1 MAIIKHKALKS
12 SNYSAAIE
20 YLEYEHEESGQVKR
34 DASGVPVLRDNFLIE
49 GINCEPASFNAEC
62 HEVNELFNKNKN
74 REEVKS
80 HSYIISFDPR
90 DQVDNGLTMQ
100 EVQQFGMEFANKYL
114 PGYQTIVCTHADGN
128 NRSGNLHCHIVIN
141 SIRIMDVPRETYMN
155 RPSDNLKGVKH
166 RCTDLFEHFI
176 KTKVMEMCQERGLYQ
191 VNLLGPAAERITDR
205 EYYLNL
211 RMKDLGEKSFQ
222 TKKEYIRC
230 AIRECAAKSND
241 LNEFQWMMK
250 NSYDI
255 AIRISRG
262 RLSFLLPDRERGI
275 TERQLGTIYTKNFIE
290 KVIRRE
296 EFYYDQNMKDVYRTN
311 DYIPASVKKLVNLL
325 ENTKAQQSKGY
336 AHAVVLS
343 NLKKSAET
351 MNLLSEKN
359 IKGMQ
364 ELDQTIGKVRN
375 VYNETTKKIKTMEN
389 RIAEMKT
396 VLKIKE
402 EREQIWPIIK
412 ELKSGKASNAYRKE
426 HEPDLIIYK
435 AVSEKLKQIGQE
447 MKGFSVENLK
457 SEITLLSE
465 QKNDLYEQ
473 RSLMKKDMK
482 DLENAKYNIRQMTE
496 RERFQGKERGA
507 QEVSR

>member
-12 SNYSAAIE
+12 SDYSAAIE
-20 YLEYEHEESGQVKR
+20 YLEYEHDESGRVKR
-34 DASGVPVLRDNFLIE
+34 DVSGIPVLRDNFLIE
-49 GINCEPASFNAEC
+49 GINCEPGSFNAEC
-62 HEVNELFNKNKN
+62 HEVNERFNKNKN

-100 EVQQFGMEFANKYL
+100 GVQQFGMEFANRYL

-141 SIRIMDVPRETYMN
+141 SIRIMDVPREVYMN
-155 RPSDNLKGVKH
+155 RPSDNLKGIKH

-191 VNLLGPAAERITDR
+191 VNLLEPAAERITDR

-211 RMKDLGEKSFQ
+211 RMKDLGEESFQ

-255 AIRISRG
+255 SIHISRG

-275 TERQLGTIYTKNFIE
+275 TERQLGTIYTKSFIE

-311 DYIPASVKKLVNLL
+311 DYVPASVKKLVNLL
-325 ENTKAQQSKGY
+325 ENAKAQQSRGY
-336 AHAVVLS
+336 AHTVVLS

-359 IKGMQ
+359 IKGMK
-364 ELDQTIGKVRN
+364 ELDQTIDKVKE
-375 VYNETTKKIKTMEN
+375 VYNVTTKKIKTLEN
-389 RIAEMKT
+389 QIAEMKT
-396 VLKIKE
+396 VLKLKE
-402 EREQIWPIIK
+402 EHDRIKPIVTV
-412 ELKSGKASNAYRKE
+412 LKSGTASNTYRKE
-426 HEPDLIIYK
+426 HEGDLIIYK
-435 AVSEKLKQIGQE
+435 AVSEKLKHTGQN

-473 RSLMKKDMK
+473 RSLMKKDLK

-496 RERFQGKERGA
+496 RERIQEKERGA
-507 QEVSR
+507 QEVRR